1 MGTASLLARDRT
13 TAAAVVRRTRLV
25 RCGPV
30 TPAAREAGP
39 PPDDRFAVPHL
50 LREGELVLR
59 FGHFRSVRVPLEG
72 LAVRTGAVTG
82 HKRKF
87 VLEDDG
93 LLMSVM
99 GDTNVDLRFD
109 PPVDVQVDGRPHRS
123 TRIRFYADDP
133 RAVVRLLRARD
144 PSATG

>member
-1 MGTASLLARDRT
+1 MGTASLLARDRP
-13 TAAAVVRRTRLV
+13 TAAAVVRRARLV
-25 RCGPV
+25 RCGLV
-30 TPAAREAGP
+30 TPAARKAGP
-39 PPDDRFAVPHL
+39 RPDDRFAVPHL

-99 GDTNVDLRFD
+99 GDTNVDLRFH
-109 PPVDVQVDGRPHRS
+109 PPGEVEVAGQRRPS
-123 TRIRFYADDP
+123 SRISFYADDP
-133 RAVVRLLRARD
+133 GGVARLLRARD
-144 PSATG
+144 PSARS